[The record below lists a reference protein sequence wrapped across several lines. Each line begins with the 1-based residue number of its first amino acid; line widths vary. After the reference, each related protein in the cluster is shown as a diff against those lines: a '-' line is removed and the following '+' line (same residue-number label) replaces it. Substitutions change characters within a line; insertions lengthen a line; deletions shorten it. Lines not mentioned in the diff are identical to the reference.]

1 MATKTFSKFDFIEE
15 EGRQDIYHWCEKRQR
30 KYHGFRKSLLGFRIF
45 AFDLNLLRSF
55 IENFNFMVFLQMA
68 LAGVITYACKS
79 LNIAYEVHV
88 TLFVS
93 PIVFPLAFSINTDFQ
108 RREKVLE
115 DLAGFKS
122 AAMMWFFCLRDWRDA
137 CKLDDQFMKA
147 VRNKL
152 KGLLFHLREY
162 LLTEKIHRRNYILRV
177 IYEDLSDVNQLNEK
191 VRSSELPANSPL
203 IARIIH
209 LLNMMCLSFE
219 RLRVIREYRSPRSIR
234 SFTKVLIFAL
244 PLLLSPYYVYLGSKS
259 IIINGVNVNTEWSPY
274 YIAIMVAFV
283 FGALQGVQDKLDD
296 PFDGMSE
303 DDINLDS
310 LDEWTSQSLEA
321 TVHRTYKIGRFQV
334 QTNKEKLQPLAPV
347 KIDIPDQLDGQQ
359 HRRKS
364 IFHKPGNH
372 KDPQNKRTSVLKS
385 PLRSARSIYSDDDTN
400 EELDFHPFAG
410 MLNNIK
416 GNTTILRGGFVK
428 PNMNK
433 SYDDLQSAN
442 NTITSR
448 DHNDVI
454 PFNQVVFGGDS
465 SAQIDLKSTASTPK
479 PDRRPGGIFTLFHI
493 PEKNNTFEDSLEATA
508 MVSLVEAANGEPT
521 TGVKSLL
528 ASMNRHNGSLSRK
541 NSTSSMHSR
550 KTLHVSCSDSET
562 HQRRKLAGIGD
573 EDVQVKDANKKNNKR
588 FQVLNGS
595 ISSQRPL
602 IPTKRQKSLE
612 LSETLSSND
621 DDTIKQLT
629 LSGFKRNLSLSELK
643 TNFALNNR
651 SLGRSNSDNV
661 FMRHQLKDE
670 EIFI

>member
-1 MATKTFSKFDFIEE
+1 MAAKTFSKFDFIEE

-68 LAGVITYACKS
+68 LAGAITYACKS

-177 IYEDLSDVNQLNEK
+177 IYEDLSDANQLNEK

-303 DDINLDS
+303 DDINLNS

-334 QTNKEKLQPLAPV
+334 QTNKEKPQPLAPV

-359 HRRKS
+359 HRRK
-364 IFHKPGNH
+364 IFHRQVNH

-385 PLRSARSIYSDDDTN
+385 PLRSARSVYSDDDTN
-400 EELDFHPFAG
+400 EELDLHPFAG

-416 GNTTILRGGFVK
+416 GNTTILRGGFIK

-433 SYDDLQSAN
+433 SCDDLQSAN
-442 NTITSR
+442 NTISSR
-448 DHNDVI
+448 DHSDVI
-454 PFNQVVFGGDS
+454 PFNQVVFGSNS
-465 SAQIDLKSTASTPK
+465 SAQVDLKSTASTPK

-508 MVSLVEAANGEPT
+508 MVNPVEVVNEEPV

-528 ASMNRHNGSLSRK
+528 ASMSRHNGSLSSN
-541 NSTSSMHSR
+541 NSASSIHSR
-550 KTLHVSCSDSET
+550 KSLHVYSSDSET
-562 HQRRKLAGIGD
+562 HERKIFAIGD
-573 EDVQVKDANKKNNKR
+573 KDVQVKGANKKNNTR

-602 IPTKRQKSLE
+602 ISMKRQKSLE
-612 LSETLSSND
+612 LSETLSSSEE
-621 DDTIKQLT
+621 DTIKQKT
-629 LSGFKRNLSLSELK
+629 LNGFKRNRSLSELK
-643 TNFALNNR
+643 TNFALKDR
-651 SLGRSNSDNV
+651 SLGRSNSENV
-661 FMRHQLKDE
+661 FIRHQLKDE

>member
-15 EGRQDIYHWCEKRQR
+15 EGRQDIYNWCEKRQR

-177 IYEDLSDVNQLNEK
+177 IYEDLSDANQLNEK

-334 QTNKEKLQPLAPV
+334 QTNKEKQQLLAPV

-359 HRRKS
+359 HKRKS
-364 IFHKPGNH
+364 IFHRQVNL
-372 KDPQNKRTSVLKS
+372 KDSQNKRTGVLKS
-385 PLRSARSIYSDDDTN
+385 PLRSARSVYSDDDTN
-400 EELDFHPFAG
+400 EELDLHPFAG

-416 GNTTILRGGFVK
+416 GNTTILRGGFIK

-448 DHNDVI
+448 DHNNVI

-465 SAQIDLKSTASTPK
+465 SAQIDLKSTVSTPK

-493 PEKNNTFEDSLEATA
+493 PKKNNTFQDSLEATA
-508 MVSLVEAANGEPT
+508 MVSPVEAVNEEPT

-528 ASMNRHNGSLSRK
+528 ASMNKHNGSLSSN
-541 NSTSSMHSR
+541 NSASSVHSR
-550 KTLHVSCSDSET
+550 KSLHISSSDSET
-562 HQRRKLAGIGD
+562 HQRKLFAIGD
-573 EDVQVKDANKKNNKR
+573 KGFQVKGTNKKNNTR
-588 FQVLNGS
+588 FQVFNGS

-602 IPTKRQKSLE
+602 IPMKRQKSSE
-612 LSETLSSND
+612 LSETLSSSD
-621 DDTIKQLT
+621 DDTIKQKT
-629 LSGFKRNLSLSELK
+629 LNGFKRNRSLSELK
-643 TNFALNNR
+643 TNVALNDR
-651 SLGRSNSDNV
+651 SLGRSNSENV

>member
-433 SYDDLQSAN
+433 SYDDLQSVN

-612 LSETLSSND
+612 LSETLSSSD

>member
-1 MATKTFSKFDFIEE
+1 MAAKTFSKFDFIEE

-68 LAGVITYACKS
+68 LAGAITYACKS

-177 IYEDLSDVNQLNEK
+177 IYEDLSDANQLNEK

-303 DDINLDS
+303 DDINLNS

-334 QTNKEKLQPLAPV
+334 QTNKEKPQPLAPV

-359 HRRKS
+359 HRRKT
-364 IFHKPGNH
+364 IFHRQVNH
-372 KDPQNKRTSVLKS
+372 KDPQNKRTGVLKS
-385 PLRSARSIYSDDDTN
+385 PLRSARSVYSDDDTN
-400 EELDFHPFAG
+400 EELDLHPFAG

-416 GNTTILRGGFVK
+416 GNTTILRGGFIK

-433 SYDDLQSAN
+433 SCDDLQSVN
-442 NTITSR
+442 NTISSR
-448 DHNDVI
+448 DHSDVI
-454 PFNQVVFGGDS
+454 PFNQVVFGSNS
-465 SAQIDLKSTASTPK
+465 SAQVDLKSTASTPK
-479 PDRRPGGIFTLFHI
+479 SDRRPEGIFTIFHI
-493 PEKNNTFEDSLEATA
+493 PEKNNTFEDSVEATA
-508 MVSLVEAANGEPT
+508 MVSPVEVVNEEPV

-528 ASMNRHNGSLSRK
+528 ASMNRHNGSLSSN
-541 NSTSSMHSR
+541 NSASSIHSR
-550 KTLHVSCSDSET
+550 KSLHVHSSDSET
-562 HQRRKLAGIGD
+562 HQRKIFAIGD
-573 EDVQVKDANKKNNKR
+573 KDVQVKSANKKNNTR

-602 IPTKRQKSLE
+602 MSMKRKKSLE
-612 LSETLSSND
+612 LSETLSSSD
-621 DDTIKQLT
+621 EDTIKQKT
-629 LSGFKRNLSLSELK
+629 MNGFKRNRSLSELK
-643 TNFALNNR
+643 TNFALKDR
-651 SLGRSNSDNV
+651 KLGRSHSENV
-661 FMRHQLKDE
+661 FIQHQLKDE

>member
-203 IARIIH
+203 VARIIH

-573 EDVQVKDANKKNNKR
+573 EDVQVKGANKKNNKR

-612 LSETLSSND
+612 LSETLSSSD

>member
-493 PEKNNTFEDSLEATA
+493 PEKNNTFEGSLEATA

-612 LSETLSSND
+612 LSETLSSSD

>member
-1 MATKTFSKFDFIEE
+1 MAAKTFSKFDFIEE

-68 LAGVITYACKS
+68 LAGAITYACKS

-177 IYEDLSDVNQLNEK
+177 IYEDLSDANQLNEK

-303 DDINLDS
+303 DDINLNS

-334 QTNKEKLQPLAPV
+334 QTNKEKPQPLAPV

-364 IFHKPGNH
+364 IFHRQVNH
-372 KDPQNKRTSVLKS
+372 KDPQNKRTGVLKS
-385 PLRSARSIYSDDDTN
+385 PLRSARSVYSDDDTN
-400 EELDFHPFAG
+400 EELDLHPFAG

-416 GNTTILRGGFVK
+416 GNTTILRGGFIK

-433 SYDDLQSAN
+433 SCDDLQSVN
-442 NTITSR
+442 NTISSR
-448 DHNDVI
+448 DHSDVI
-454 PFNQVVFGGDS
+454 PFNQVVFGSNS
-465 SAQIDLKSTASTPK
+465 SAQVDLKSTASTPK
-479 PDRRPGGIFTLFHI
+479 SDRRPGGIFTIFHI
-493 PEKNNTFEDSLEATA
+493 PEKNNTFEDSVEATA
-508 MVSLVEAANGEPT
+508 MVSPVEVVNEEPV

-528 ASMNRHNGSLSRK
+528 ASMNRHNGSLSSN
-541 NSTSSMHSR
+541 NSASSIHSR
-550 KTLHVSCSDSET
+550 KSLHVHSSDSET
-562 HQRRKLAGIGD
+562 HQRKIFAIGD
-573 EDVQVKDANKKNNKR
+573 KDVQVKSANKKNNTR

-602 IPTKRQKSLE
+602 MSMKRKKSLE
-612 LSETLSSND
+612 LSETLSSSD
-621 DDTIKQLT
+621 EDTIKQKT
-629 LSGFKRNLSLSELK
+629 MNGFKRNRSLSELK
-643 TNFALNNR
+643 TNFALKDR
-651 SLGRSNSDNV
+651 KLGRSHSENV
-661 FMRHQLKDE
+661 FIQHQLKDE

>member
-347 KIDIPDQLDGQQ
+347 KIDLPDQLDGQQ

-612 LSETLSSND
+612 LSETLSSSD

>member
-493 PEKNNTFEDSLEATA
+493 PEKNNTSEDSLEATA

-612 LSETLSSND
+612 LSETLSSSD

-643 TNFALNNR
+643 TNFALNDR
-651 SLGRSNSDNV
+651 SLGRSNSENV